1 MNKFK
6 WAKIHLLKEKNFKF
20 ASKAKSNTEYS
31 TVQSTLLLWYFCDA
45 ISQKSC
51 EMKKAK

>member
-31 TVQSTLLLWYFCDA
+31 TVQYGAHYYCGTSVMRSLRNLV
-45 ISQKSC
+45 K
-51 EMKKAK
+51 